1 MPTAYASLLVHP
13 VRWLDALPPLPSWV
27 PARARCWIRLQT
39 SMTRALQER
48 FGPGMRVDVR
58 FDGKGRLRADE
69 SRLLGTRK
77 LRGQVREVVLRIGE
91 RELLAA
97 RTVHVSRRLA
107 SHAALASLGSR
118 PLGELLFAAG
128 KPRRL
133 ARQFARLRLRLREAA
148 RGVCWA
154 RRTVYVFERQR
165 MLVTEAFLA
174 GVVKSGRRGRW

>member
-1 MPTAYASLLVHP
+1 MPTAYASLLVNP
-13 VRWLDALPPLPSWV
+13 VRWLDALPSWV
-27 PARARCWIRLQT
+27 PAQARRWICLQT
-39 SMTRALQER
+39 SMTRAMQER
-48 FGPGMRVDVR
+48 FGTSMRVDVR
-58 FDGKGRLRADE
+58 FDGKGRLRMDE

-91 RELLAA
+91 RDLLAA

-128 KPRRL
+128 RPRRL
-133 ARQFARLRLRLREAA
+133 ARQFARLRLRQATRSE
-148 RGVCWA
+148 CWA

-174 GVVKSGRRGRW
+174 GMVKSGRRGRW